1 MDEPLACAQNRLTAI
16 LCLGGLL
23 ASFTHTLVIPI
34 VGRLPVY
41 LNSSAQNTSWV
52 VTSTLVA
59 AAIAMPI
66 SGRLADMY
74 GKRRVI
80 LIALACM
87 VVGSLVCALSASV
100 IPMVVGR
107 VLQGAATGVI
117 PCGISLLRDKLPPA
131 KVPGAIAAMSAT
143 LGVGAA
149 LGLPTAAWV
158 SEQFNWH
165 VLFWISGVL
174 AMFVLVLTLVFVTET
189 DIRSPG
195 GFDLVGAVGVS
206 VAMVGLLLALNKGT
220 SWGWSSF
227 GFVGLVAGSI
237 ALLTIWSLYE
247 ARIESPLVNLRV
259 AAKPTILLT
268 NCVGALTGFAWIML
282 NLSGPQLLQSP
293 DIAGVTDFGM
303 GTSLLAAGLYMA
315 PGGITMMLLSPVSA
329 RLNVSVGPKRCL
341 QLGSIIVAAGLLCAA
356 VLMDESWQVMMAG
369 IIVSA
374 GVGIGYSAMPA
385 LIMSASPTRQMAAAN
400 GLNALM
406 RTMGTATGSALVATI
421 LATSMVEIA
430 PSHEIPGES
439 SYRLTFLVGA
449 AAALTAA
456 GLATAIPLPGR
467 GGLRAVRQRA
477 R

>member
-1 MDEPLACAQNRLTAI
+1 MAGAVVAGPNRLSAI

-41 LNSSAQNTSWV
+41 LNSSAQDTSWV
-52 VTSTLVA
+52 VTATLVSA
-59 AAIAMPI
+59 AVAMPI

-74 GKRRVI
+74 GKRRII
-80 LIALACM
+80 LVALAAM
-87 VVGSLVCALSASV
+87 VVGSVVCALSVSV
-100 IPMVVGR
+100 IPMIVGR

-117 PCGISLLRDKLPPA
+117 PCGISLLRDKLAPA
-131 KVPGAIAAMSAT
+131 RVPGAIAAMSAT

-174 AMFVLVLTLVFVTET
+174 AVIVFLLTLFFVSET

-195 GFDLVGAVGVS
+195 RFDFVGAVGVAA
-206 VAMVGLLLALNKGT
+206 AMVGLLLALNKGS
-220 SWGWSSF
+220 SWGWSSV
-227 GFVGLVAGSI
+227 GFVALTVGSI
-237 ALLTIWSLYE
+237 VLLGFWSLYE
-247 ARIESPLVNLRV
+247 LRAQSPLVNLRV
-259 AAKPTILLT
+259 AARPVIVLT
-268 NCVGALTGFAWIML
+268 NCVGALTGFAWIMM

-293 DIAGVTDFGM
+293 EIPGVTDFGM
-303 GTSLLAAGLYMA
+303 GESLLAAGLYMA

-329 RLNVSVGPKRCL
+329 KLNVSVGPKASL
-341 QLGSIIVAAGLLCAA
+341 QLGSIIVAGGLLLAA
-356 VLMDESWQVMMAG
+356 ILMNESWQVMLAG
-369 IIVSA
+369 IVVSA

-385 LIMSASPTRQMAAAN
+385 LIMSAAPIQQMAAAN

-421 LATSMVEIA
+421 LATSVVEIF
-430 PSHEIPGES
+430 PGHEIPGES

-449 AAALTAA
+449 AAALIAA
-456 GLATAIPLPGR
+456 GLATAIPFPAR
-467 GGLRAVRQRA
+467 AALRAVRT
-477 R
+477 